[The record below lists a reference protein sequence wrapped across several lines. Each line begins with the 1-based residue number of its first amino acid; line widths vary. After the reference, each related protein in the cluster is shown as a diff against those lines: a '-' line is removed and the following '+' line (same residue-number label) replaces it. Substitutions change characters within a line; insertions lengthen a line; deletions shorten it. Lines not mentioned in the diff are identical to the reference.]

1 MLTLLF
7 INRLSWEKSK
17 SSKCL
22 TENYLSCSSLVMF
35 PASVLT
41 NIFTNHDDL
50 NLWSTNYCDVLE
62 ISKKPIKSCNLN
74 LPLKFFLIYSNCQTF
89 WSWGDKIMTFNG
101 QFVDTSI
108 IDTKTLFIA
117 TLRIIG
123 EIITLSWTLLYSF
136 LLSCP
141 PVAKTIKLFG
151 RILHF
156 CAQIVS
162 VFDSAKYFH
171 VFLIFVIKSQGH

>member
-1 MLTLLF
+1 MPNWKLSFVLLTCNVSSFSSHKYFYESWWSESLKYQLLWCF
-7 INRLSWEKSK
+7 R
-17 SSKCL
+17 
-22 TENYLSCSSLVMF
+22 
-35 PASVLT
+35 
-41 NIFTNHDDL
+41 
-50 NLWSTNYCDVLE
+50 NL
-62 ISKKPIKSCNLN
+62 KKPIKSCNLN

-117 TLRIIG
+117 TLGIIG

-141 PVAKTIKLFG
+141 PVAKTLKLFG

-171 VFLIFVIKSQGH
+171 VF